1 MPTKKEHIID
11 FGSTD
16 FKAHIVNNIIKPNYL
31 EEIQDFTNNRNVWR
45 KRAMRLET
53 CSKLFIGVGG
63 IISFSSGFYGYPT
76 LSFISGA
83 ISTISLV
90 LLQYAN
96 FSYKESKKATSDLNI
111 LLDNIGIKKIPELN
125 TTTQDNEVM
134 MNSKQSVKPSSP
146 EPYTQTYGSGYTVK
160 SPSVKEEYKVYDN
173 PLSYSETEEYKQRIK
188 YEDYCNL
195 KKFDEIKKMHEEENF
210 KITDLV
216 LQQTANSN
224 NLIMFTYFI
233 SKIQDITCYDTLFWV
248 AKAGLDFT
256 QEYFKGERKWEF
268 VLKKGQRSPLLG
280 AVLSGDINNVKLV
293 FEKCGGVWM
302 IDSCEELRQA
312 HKLNNEEIIK
322 FCIENG
328 ALQKDDRGHYNI

>member
-1 MPTKKEHIID
+1 MSTKKEHIID

-31 EEIQDFTNNRNVWR
+31 EEIKDFTNNRNVWR

-96 FSYKESKKATSDLNI
+96 FSYKESKKATTDLNI

-125 TTTQDNEVM
+125 TNTQDNDVM
-134 MNSKQSVKPSSP
+134 MNNSKQTSKSPSSP

-160 SPSVKEEYKVYDN
+160 SPSPLKQEEEVNIDN
-173 PLSYSETEEYKQRIK
+173 PLSYTETEEYKQRIK
-188 YEDYCNL
+188 YEECCNL

-210 KITDLV
+210 KLTDLV
-216 LQQTANSN
+216 LQETANSK
-224 NLIMFTYFI
+224 NLEMFTYFI
-233 SKIQDITCYDTLFWV
+233 SKIQGITCYDTLFWV

-256 QEYFKGERKWEF
+256 QEYFKGDRKWEF
-268 VLKKGQRSPLLG
+268 VLKKGQLSPLLG
-280 AVLSGDINNVKLV
+280 AVLSGDINNLKLV
-293 FEKCGGVWM
+293 FEKCGEGVW
-302 IDSCEELRQA
+302 SGEELKAAR
-312 HKLNNEEIIK
+312 KLKNEEIIK
-322 FCIENG
+322 FCEENG
-328 ALQKDDRGHYNI
+328 AKE

>member
-1 MPTKKEHIID
+1 MATKKEHVID

-31 EEIQDFTNNRNVWR
+31 EEVKDFTNNRNVWR

-63 IISFSSGFYGYPT
+63 IVSFSSGFYGYPT

-96 FSYKESKKATSDLNI
+96 FSYKESKKATTDLNI

-134 MNSKQSVKPSSP
+134 MSKQNTKSPSYVTNNS
-146 EPYTQTYGSGYTVK
+146 YTVK
-160 SPSVKEEYKVYDN
+160 SPSPIKQEEEINVDN

-188 YEDYCNL
+188 YEEYCNN
-195 KKFDEIKKMHEEENF
+195 KNFEAIKKMHEEENF
-210 KITDLV
+210 KLTDLV
-216 LQQTANSN
+216 LQTSANSKN
-224 NLIMFTYFI
+224 IDMFTYFI
-233 SKIQDITCYDTLFWV
+233 SKIQEVTCYDTLFWV
-248 AKAGLDFT
+248 AKAGLIYT
-256 QEYFKGERKWEF
+256 QEYFKNERKWEF
-268 VLKKGQRSPLLG
+268 TLKKGQLSPLLG
-280 AVLSGDINNVKLV
+280 AVISGDINNVKLV
-293 FEKCGGVWM
+293 FEKCGACWSG
-302 IDSCEELRQA
+302 EELKRAQ
-312 HKLNNEEIIK
+312 KDNNEEIVK
-322 FCIENG
+322 FCEENIKS
-328 ALQKDDRGHYNI
+328 LNNNLNL